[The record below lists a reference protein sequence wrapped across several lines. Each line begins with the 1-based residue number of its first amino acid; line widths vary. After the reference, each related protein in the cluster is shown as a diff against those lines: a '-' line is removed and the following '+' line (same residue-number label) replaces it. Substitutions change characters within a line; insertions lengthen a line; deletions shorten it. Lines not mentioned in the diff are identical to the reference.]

1 MQKYEIFQRGK
12 CLILYSLILI
22 FLAFFIS
29 IISNFVYSDVLL
41 ILGII
46 FSIIGGFSISGGFH
60 IGNGINTLGQ
70 SNSQYVSKTNLE
82 MVHHEKES
90 LDRANNAL
98 RTTIFD
104 VKFHSAELM
113 LSGILCII
121 ISLS

>member
-1 MQKYEIFQRGK
+1 MQKYEVFQRCK
-12 CLILYSLILI
+12 CLIIYFLILI
-22 FLAFFIS
+22 SLSFFIS
-29 IISNFVYSDVLL
+29 VIANYIYSDVLL

-46 FSIIGGFSISGGFH
+46 FSIIGGFSIYDGTH

-70 SNSQYVSKTNLE
+70 SNSQYVSQANLE
-82 MVHHEKES
+82 MTHHEKES

-104 VKFHSAELM
+104 VKFHSVELM

-121 ISLS
+121 ISLI